1 MLPAGFLLGLS
12 QLGPEAQPLFCS
24 PRSYQYM
31 KLSGNFER
39 SAGLQAGVDLVKV
52 SSLRGAWE
60 TTKAG
65 EETLRWP
72 APQGGSR
79 KTHGPLC
86 YSAGPGP
93 GWERLSGVPSI
104 HEDSQGCLSDHENC
118 APMPRAVEIHP
129 ALCFMQ
135 ACRSLK
141 WERARGWSYSVL
153 GSSPW
158 SRGTA
163 DTPICPQ
170 DPHSIIFL
178 CDLHIHFPAGI
189 IDTIRKHCVEGK
201 MAFAPMV
208 MRLHCGATPQ
218 WPEGEPALGSGG

>member
-1 MLPAGFLLGLS
+1 
-12 QLGPEAQPLFCS
+12 
-24 PRSYQYM
+24 
-31 KLSGNFER
+31 
-39 SAGLQAGVDLVKV
+39 
-52 SSLRGAWE
+52 
-60 TTKAG
+60 
-65 EETLRWP
+65 
-72 APQGGSR
+72 
-79 KTHGPLC
+79 
-86 YSAGPGP
+86 
-93 GWERLSGVPSI
+93 
-104 HEDSQGCLSDHENC
+104 
-118 APMPRAVEIHP
+118 MPRAVEIHP